1 MKMRIIFRQ
10 LMITALFLP
19 LPFLLVLGL
28 SFLHY
33 PVSSPSKII
42 DSGSKTPS
50 LYRSLSLE
58 IILGNDKLQISSK
71 PKLLYLGSSNVREG
85 FRPLDSTQLFPDFEA
100 HNLSMGASNITQI
113 KQVGAYAG
121 NSLPKDLAKQSVFI
135 VGIWYGNFV
144 ANNDRFRSGK
154 TNFEDELTRSEIYR
168 EVIFGFKKEDS
179 HVISKYFNHNVRFT
193 LIRPFLL
200 LGDYM
205 RRLKLGFIPSIKEYI
220 KKTVNLIKSN
230 LFNLRPVKKKSNE
243 FDAQEVKGAVKFMK
257 WYMHSEDGF
266 LKEEQFMEIINLGKI
281 VSSLGSRLVL
291 VDMPIP
297 KWHSDTSPHFK
308 YYQKV
313 KTGYIKQMLLNK
325 NTEYINLQNT
335 LVDDDFYDMAHPKK
349 ESTLKLMKSF
359 KMRAHLFSRPKLEL
373 E

>member
-1 MKMRIIFRQ
+1 
-10 LMITALFLP
+10 
-19 LPFLLVLGL
+19 
-28 SFLHY
+28 
-33 PVSSPSKII
+33 
-42 DSGSKTPS
+42 
-50 LYRSLSLE
+50 
-58 IILGNDKLQISSK
+58 
-71 PKLLYLGSSNVREG
+71 
-85 FRPLDSTQLFPDFEA
+85 
-100 HNLSMGASNITQI
+100 MGASNITQI
-113 KQVGAYAG
+113 KQVAAYAG

-168 EVIFGFKKEDS
+168 KVIFGFKKEDS

-220 KKTVNLIKSN
+220 KKTVDLIKSN
-230 LFNLRPVKKKSNE
+230 LFNLRLVKKKSKE
-243 FDAQEVKGAVKFMK
+243 FNILDVKGAVKFMK

-297 KWHSDTSPHFK
+297 KWHSDASPHFK

-335 LVDDDFYDMAHPKK
+335 LVDDDFAEMAHPKN
-349 ESTLKLMKSF
+349 ESTLKLMESF